1 MSDKLNIQSP
11 KGMHDLLAD
20 EYILYQNVFD
30 KAEEIASYYGFKP
43 IQTPHLESAELF
55 TATVG
60 ATSDIVEK
68 QMYYVQS
75 DGNGNLVLR
84 PEGTAPGDES
94 LHRARPAYA
103 SPAGYALVQGF
114 LFPARKSSKRPVQRI
129 FPIRLGNDRR
139 G

>member
-43 IQTPHLESAELF
+43 IQTPHLESADLF
-55 TATVG
+55 TAAVG

-68 QMYYVQS
+68 QMYYIKS
-75 DGNGNLVLR
+75 DGDNSLVLR
-84 PEGTAPGDES
+84 PGRNGAGDES
-94 LHRARPAYA
+94 LYRTRPAHA
-103 SPAGYALVQGF
+103 SPAGYALV
-114 LFPARKSSKRPVQRI
+114 
-129 FPIRLGNDRR
+129 
-139 G
+139 